1 MLESLVCVSIFIIK
15 VTCHCYTRKLFL
27 LYKFPFKRLD
37 LLTLMLSICSVATSL
52 TTGPLEL
59 SRMTEVHVIPEIE
72 TPLTL
77 PASASATTSSK
88 SVIGSLM
95 NIMKNVSG
103 MGASEE
109 EEIQEEAIVA
119 SDEFSDFFLNK
130 ISARFIGNA
139 VKTPQTEVSSLVL
152 S

>member
-1 MLESLVCVSIFIIK
+1 
-15 VTCHCYTRKLFL
+15 
-27 LYKFPFKRLD
+27 
-37 LLTLMLSICSVATSL
+37 
-52 TTGPLEL
+52 
-59 SRMTEVHVIPEIE
+59 
-72 TPLTL
+72 
-77 PASASATTSSK
+77 
-88 SVIGSLM
+88 M